1 MHYLVESVA
10 YEIDYVHGM
19 MIKKSRLISEHEWNF
34 LNTNRSNG
42 HECFF
47 VCAAIR
53 WIREIRGRFFLNTN
67 CTNEHESKEL
77 IVLFLVRLSFRN

>member
-1 MHYLVESVA
+1 MDTNVFLFALLFVGFVRFVVVNILYT
-10 YEIDYVHGM
+10 
-19 MIKKSRLISEHEWNF
+19 KKLLNTNCSNGHEWILFF

-53 WIREIRGRFFLNTN
+53 WIREIRGR
-67 CTNEHESKEL
+67 
-77 IVLFLVRLSFRN
+77 